1 MWYFFTFCG
10 PLSNINSELFF
21 NGLCRFF
28 PIQKLPGVYQ
38 YLAAYIFTNMK
49 RMIWTIGL
57 LALLEF
63 VNSQAITKPIM
74 GPGGLNAYSSKA
86 PDLFSAFNNQAALA
100 EVKSKSVGLYGER
113 RYLVEGL
120 NNYLAVGS
128 IETKSGSFG
137 IELGYFGF
145 SRFNQSR
152 AGLAYALALGS
163 RMNLGV
169 EFNCLS
175 INIPGYGR
183 ASTLGFELAGLF
195 HITDKL
201 SAGMQMSNPVGGE
214 FGRPGKENLPSLYR
228 GGVGYDP
235 SRDFFAGIEIV
246 KEELIPPYVNVGMQ
260 YGGIPGVAIRTGFT
274 STNNS
279 WWMAI
284 CYLWRSL
291 RVGISISFHPV
302 LGITPGFFF
311 LYQENTDQR

>member
-1 MWYFFTFCG
+1 
-10 PLSNINSELFF
+10 
-21 NGLCRFF
+21 
-28 PIQKLPGVYQ
+28 
-38 YLAAYIFTNMK
+38 MK
-49 RMIWTIGL
+49 RMIWTICL
-57 LALLEF
+57 FALLDP
-63 VNSQAITKPIM
+63 VNAQVITKPIM

-86 PDLFSAFNNQAALA
+86 PDLFSAVNNQAALA
-100 EVKSKSVGLYGER
+100 QVKSKSVGLYGER

-120 NNYLAVGS
+120 NNYLAAGA
-128 IETKSGSFG
+128 IETRSGCFG

-169 EFNCLS
+169 EFNCQS

-183 ASTLGFELAGLF
+183 ASTLGYELAGLF
-195 HITDKL
+195 HVTEKL
-201 SAGMQMSNPVGGE
+201 SAGMQMSNPAGGK
-214 FGRPGKENLPSLYR
+214 FGQAGKEKLPSVYR
-228 GGVGYDP
+228 GGIGYDP
-235 SRDFFAGIEIV
+235 SREFFAGIEIV
-246 KEELIPPYVNVGMQ
+246 KEELMPAYVNVGMQ
-260 YGGIPGVAIRTGFT
+260 YGGMPGVTIRTGFT

-291 RVGISISFHPV
+291 RIGISISFHPV